1 MTKSTWRPAIIGLA
15 LAAAACT
22 TSSEETSDAAPARHP
37 LDYRAAVSGPAKACA
52 ELQGFERSDVT
63 ILHAVEKPA
72 TAAMPEHC
80 EVRAVI
86 APQVNVRV
94 QLPEG
99 WNGRFYMAGNGGLA
113 GEPVDDRAGPGGDP
127 TAIALSRGFATAITD
142 TGHDRRVVADASFAD
157 DPQLLVDYA
166 YRAVHETA
174 VLGKALALDYYAA
187 PGVTASYWEGCSTGG
202 RQALMSAQ
210 RFPEDFDGVIAGA
223 PISDYTG
230 TLMATFW
237 TTDRAERASLSDA
250 QLQMIA
256 ARYDEVCD
264 DADGLVD
271 GVVANFE
278 GCKFVPDDLPV
289 CEGGVPADDCVT
301 AAQIALLNEIVVGPT
316 ANGRHLHAGLPIA
329 TMKALPGQRSPW
341 FGWWIPAAE
350 GQTPLN
356 LGIHGSS
363 MEHMVFQ
370 PPRPGYDWR
379 SFDFATDPALLAEL
393 SALIDATDPDLDALR
408 DRGGKVL
415 MYHGTA
421 DPALVMGMS
430 IDYRNAVVDRY
441 GAEASRDFYRLYAL
455 PGMYHCRGGY
465 GPDTVDYLDAVV
477 QWVEA
482 GIPPEGLAVR
492 QMSQGEEVRSR
503 PFCEYPAYARYEGGD
518 PDEASSFRCALP

>member
-1 MTKSTWRPAIIGLA
+1 MTSVPGIRRA
-15 LAAAACT
+15 LAVLVLAASTACT
-22 TSSEETSDAAPARHP
+22 TSGGETASLPP
-37 LDYRAAVSGPAKACA
+37 VDYRLADSLPAKACA
-52 ELQGFERSDVT
+52 DLQGFQSAGAT

-72 TAAMPEHC
+72 TEAVPEHC

-86 APQVNVRV
+86 APQVNIRV
-94 QLPEG
+94 QLPEA

-113 GEPVDDRAGPGGDP
+113 GEPVDERGGPAGDP
-127 TAIALSRGFATAITD
+127 TAVALSRGFATAVTD
-142 TGHDRRVVADASFAD
+142 TGHDRRVAPDASFAD
-157 DPQLLVDYA
+157 DPQLLIDYA

-174 VLGKALALDYYAA
+174 ALGKALALDYYAA
-187 PGVTASYWEGCSTGG
+187 PGIRASYWEGCSTGG

-230 TLMATFW
+230 TLMTTFW
-237 TTDRAERASLSDA
+237 TTDRAERAELSDA

-256 ARYDEVCD
+256 GAYDAACD
-264 DADGLVD
+264 DYDGLAD

-278 GCKFVPDDLPV
+278 GCAFEPDDLPV
-289 CEGGVPADDCVT
+289 CEGNTPSDDCVT
-301 AAQIALLNEIVVGPT
+301 AEQIELLNEIVVGPM
-316 ANGRHLHAGLPIA
+316 ANGEHLHAGLPIA

-341 FGWWIPAAE
+341 FGWWVPATE

-356 LGIHGSS
+356 LAIHGSS

-379 SFDFATDPALLAEL
+379 SFDFATDPALLGDL
-393 SALIDATDPDLDALR
+393 SALIDATDPNLDALR

-421 DPALVMGMS
+421 DPALVIGMS

-441 GAEASRDFYRLYAL
+441 GEEASRDFYRLYAL
-455 PGMYHCRGGY
+455 PGMHHCRGGY
-465 GPDTVDYLDAVV
+465 GPDTVDYLDAIV

-482 GIPPEGLAVR
+482 GRAPDGLVARQVAEGQTL
-492 QMSQGEEVRSR
+492 RSR
-503 PFCEYPAYARYEGGD
+503 PFCEYPTYAEYEGGD
-518 PDEASSFRCALP
+518 PNDAASFSCKLP